1 MLIPSNHI
9 PTQFYLFLI
18 FFQILT
24 ERLNVNVVA
33 IDYRGFGNSEGTPTE
48 DGLALDARAAWDW
61 LMDQGVHAGNI
72 VLLGHSL
79 GTGVATR
86 LARDLSKDPM
96 VSIQPRGLILQ
107 APYA

>member
-1 MLIPSNHI
+1 
-9 PTQFYLFLI
+9 
-18 FFQILT
+18 
-24 ERLNVNVVA
+24 
-33 IDYRGFGNSEGTPTE
+33 
-48 DGLALDARAAWDW
+48 
-61 LMDQGVHAGNI
+61 MDQGVHAGNI